1 MKINNYFSGQA
12 KISAIG
18 YFILF
23 VVMLLNKSIILK
35 DKILNIVLML
45 FPMIVS
51 VFVINC
57 LVVGTTNGGLPCG
70 MIAWINS
77 VSILIC
83 SIIIL
88 LFVIIY
94 KKDNKENFHGHESH
108 KKEHFGPHENKKEHF
123 GAHKNK
129 REHFGPHKNKKEH
142 FGPHENKKEHFG
154 AHENKKEHFGA
165 HENKKEHFGAHENKK
180 EHFGAHE
187 NKKEHFGAH
196 ENKKEHFGSCGA
208 REHSS
213 NQKKSE

>member
-1 MKINNYFSGQA
+1 MMKINNYFSDQA

-108 KKEHFGPHENKKEHF
+108 KKEHFGAHKNKREHF

-129 REHFGPHKNKKEH
+129 REHFG
-142 FGPHENKKEHFG
+142 
-154 AHENKKEHFGA
+154 
-165 HENKKEHFGAHENKK
+165 
-180 EHFGAHE
+180 
-187 NKKEHFGAH
+187 
-196 ENKKEHFGSCGA
+196 SCGT